1 MSTAADGADSQ
12 VGPARA
18 PGRPLPRGSVL
29 VALGTFLLTLAALS
43 PLYVHERIALLP
55 GETAFDIRMVD
66 EEAGYLDTS
75 TWRWVE
81 DAELTRVTRV
91 DGSAHGA
98 GWSAWEV
105 SVDTSVPD
113 RMIDHWSRR
122 VIVDR
127 ETGRAVNCC
136 GEHVDGDRA
145 VRQAGL
151 VYSWPPGAEEGDH
164 PFYDA
169 EVRSAPMLE
178 FQEWDEVAGL
188 RVRRYSQWVE
198 AAQVPESAR
207 PVPAE
212 LFRDGASGTVTA
224 TRWLEVSRTFWV
236 EPVSGVVVDA
246 HETRAETLRP
256 QDGEGEAPLLH
267 TALVMADNQVSGYA
281 EQARVRSVVLRALDS
296 WAPWTLGPL
305 GGLAVL
311 AGLVRSWRGRG
322 DAGADTG
329 GGGAGGS
336 ASGEPVLVDGDPDDG
351 AADPDTASGAAPVPD
366 APARRRRRGREREP
380 LDPQW

>member
-1 MSTAADGADSQ
+1 MSVTEAGAESDSQ
-12 VGPARA
+12 VGPAST
-18 PGRPLPRGSVL
+18 PGRSLPRGTAL
-29 VALGTFLLTLAALS
+29 VALGAFLLTLAALL

-55 GETAFDIRMVD
+55 AETAFDVRMVD
-66 EEAGYLDTS
+66 EDAGYLDTS
-75 TWRWVE
+75 TWTWVE
-81 DAELTRVTRV
+81 AAELTRVTRV
-91 DGSAHGA
+91 DGSAHG
-98 GWSAWEV
+98 GDWSAWEV
-105 SVDTSVPD
+105 SVDASVPD

-151 VYSWPPGAEEGDH
+151 VYSWPPGAPEGDH

-178 FQEWDEVAGL
+178 FQEREEVAGVP
-188 RVRRYSQWVE
+188 VRRYSQWVE

-207 PVPAE
+207 PVPAD
-212 LFRDGASGTVTA
+212 LFREGASGTVTA

-236 EPVSGVVVDA
+236 EPVSGIVVNA

-256 QDGEGEAPLLH
+256 QDGGGEVPLLY
-267 TALVMADNQVSGYA
+267 TELVMADNQVSGYA
-281 EQARVRSVVLRALDS
+281 EQARVRSVLLRALDS

-311 AGLVRSWRGRG
+311 VGLVRAWRGS
-322 DAGADTG
+322 GADGASAG
-329 GGGAGGS
+329 GGRGG
-336 ASGEPVLVDGDPDDG
+336 
-351 AADPDTASGAAPVPD
+351 
-366 APARRRRRGREREP
+366 APARSGGSDAAVRDVPARPRRRRGPRAPR
-380 LDPQW
+380 DPQW